1 MKKNILFLL
10 SFLTIN
16 FTFSQAY
23 SRVKINTT
31 NEGLKTLSDLGVT
44 IDHGIR
50 KDNTFF
56 ISDFSAHEIALMQ
69 ANNFSIEVLIQDVQ
83 AY

>member
-1 MKKNILFLL
+1 MKKIILFLV

-16 FTFSQAY
+16 LAYSQGY
-23 SRVKINTT
+23 SRVKINTS
-31 NEGLKTLSDLGVT
+31 NEGLKALSDLGVT

-56 ISDFSAHEIALMQ
+56 ISDFSAH
-69 ANNFSIEVLIQDVQ
+69 
-83 AY
+83 